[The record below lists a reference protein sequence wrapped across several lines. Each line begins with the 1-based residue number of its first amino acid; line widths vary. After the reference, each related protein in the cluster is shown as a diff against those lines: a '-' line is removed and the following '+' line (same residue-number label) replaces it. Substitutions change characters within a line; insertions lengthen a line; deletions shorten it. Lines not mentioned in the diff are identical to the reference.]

1 MPQSDC
7 RCFEKSFRFQEP
19 CSGVWHRTWW
29 LMLLYGIWMAFPFS
43 CMAMDLRG
51 NGAVTVSDSDVYDSV
66 YGRLQQ
72 GKDGVMADG
81 NRVSVTGGSISRG
94 IYGGAARSSDGSA
107 TADGNTV
114 LISGGLSG
122 FDYTIYGGNARS
134 SNGSAE
140 ANANSVSIAGI
151 PDLGSDVSIYGGYA
165 QETSGRGTS
174 VLAMDNMVEIGNE
187 VDLYMAVG
195 GRAIGSSGVPAL
207 ARADSNAVTIS
218 GGSVNLLYGGF
229 ATADGETTASNN
241 TVILNSGNVDM
252 IVGGDAYSRKG
263 NALADSNTILVR
275 GGDIQSVFGGS
286 VQSDYGTASASNNR
300 IEVSGAV
307 VNGSVSGGF
316 APQSSVPATVGNNT
330 IIISRGA
337 VVMQDVHGGDV
348 TGSTEGSQADGNIL
362 TIAEGGEVNGT
373 VAGGWLEA
381 AGSASHNT
389 ILVQGGT
396 VTGDI
401 YGGNG
406 GAGGVAVQNSIII
419 AQNAQLGSGISLYGG
434 AVGEGRPVAASG
446 TGNTLFVDSWQGSV
460 SRVAGF
466 ENIHFVLPAP
476 GAPVDIPMLTVT
488 AAQAGDF
495 SGTTVTAQLPDII
508 TGGQAHVGEVFTL
521 LEDTSGA
528 VAEAQSGEL
537 VSLQQG
543 YVSTYDGLL
552 VNTGTSIELQLT
564 GVQLNPRVAALNEAR
579 AASTA
584 VINRG
589 GDLAAGIGLRR
600 ACAAAESAEREGN
613 WTSFW
618 ALTGGQ
624 YRYHTGSWADTEGF
638 SLMTG
643 AAKQVPV
650 SYANLFLGAFFEF
663 GVARLDTLNDSTGG
677 SVAGH
682 GDSRYAGGGLLARAV
697 AEEGPLAGWY
707 VEGSVRMGTLDTSW
721 QSYDLRDNMD
731 RHAEYDTQTPY
742 YGGHLSLGRRISLGE
757 HLLADLYGSG
767 FWTHQE
773 GEGVDMNG
781 EKVDFDGVDSR
792 RLRLGARF
800 EYSLTDNIRP
810 YLDAAWEREF
820 DGTARS
826 VAQDFSI
833 PASSLEG
840 NSGIFELGLNMM
852 PDDSG
857 LNVDIALQL
866 STGVQDGVGGML
878 HASYTF

>member
-1 MPQSDC
+1 MVQSV
-7 RCFEKSFRFQEP
+7 
-19 CSGVWHRTWW
+19 CSGIRLILSTVSRGGKWCLAVLGGLW
-29 LMLLYGIWMAFPFS
+29 LACPAV
-43 CMAMDLRG
+43 AMDLRG
-51 NGAVTVSDSDVYDSV
+51 NGSVSVSAGETYDTV
-66 YGRLQQ
+66 YGSLAQ
-72 GKDGVMADG
+72 GASGIMADG
-81 NRVSVTGGSISRG
+81 NRVTVTGGSISRG
-94 IYGGAARSSDGSA
+94 VYGGSAQSSNGSA
-107 TADGNTV
+107 AADGNSV
-114 LISGGLSG
+114 IISGGMSG
-122 FDYTIYGGNARS
+122 FDYNIYGGNARS
-134 SNGSAE
+134 RNGSAE
-140 ANANSVSIAGI
+140 ANDNSVSLNGI
-151 PDLGSDVSIYGGYA
+151 PNLGSYASVYGGYA
-165 QETSGRGTS
+165 RESSGNGLS
-174 VLAMDNMVEIGNE
+174 VMALGNSVEIGRG
-187 VDLYMAVG
+187 VSLYMAVG
-195 GRAIGSSGVPAL
+195 GRAIGESGVSAL
-207 ARADSNAVTIS
+207 VGANDNSVLMRE
-218 GGSVNLLYGGF
+218 GSSVDLLYGGY
-229 ATADGETTASNN
+229 ASSDGDA
-241 TVILNSGNVDM
+241 VASGNTLTLKNANGGAL
-252 IVGGDAYSRKG
+252 VGGDAYSRQG
-263 NALADSNTILVR
+263 NAMADNNTISLQA
-275 GGDIQSVFGGS
+275 GTAQSIFGGS
-286 VQSDYGTASASNNR
+286 VQSNVGTASASNNR
-300 IEVSGAV
+300 IELSGTVVSG
-307 VNGSVSGGF
+307 NISGGF
-316 APQSSVPATVGNNT
+316 APDSTVPAQVDGNTITLDGTSSVAGN
-330 IIISRGA
+330 
-337 VVMQDVHGGDV
+337 VHGGDV
-348 TGSTEGSQADGNIL
+348 TGTTEGSSSSGNNL
-362 TIAEGGEVNGT
+362 TITGGSVVEGDVLGGFLEASGT
-373 VAGGWLEA
+373 VGN
-381 AGSASHNT
+381 NT
-389 ILVQGGT
+389 ILVRNGT
-396 VTGDI
+396 VNGSLS
-401 YGGNG
+401 GGNAG
-406 GAGGVAVQNSIII
+406 SGGVAENNSIII
-419 AQNAQLGSGISLYGG
+419 AGNTHLGSGTALYGG
-434 AVGEGRPVAASG
+434 TVGTDTPVAAAGS
-446 TGNTLFVDSWQGSV
+446 GNTLFIDSWQGSAA
-460 SRVAGF
+460 RAAGF
-466 ENIHFVLPAP
+466 EYIHFVLPTP
-476 GAPVDIPMLTVT
+476 GAPVEIPMLTVT
-488 AAQAGDF
+488 SAQPGDF
-495 SGTTVTAQLPDII
+495 DGTTVSAQLPAII
-508 TGGQAHVGEVFTL
+508 DGGMAHVGDVFTL

-528 VAEAQSGEL
+528 VATAKGGGL

-600 ACAAAESAEREGN
+600 ACAAAERAEGDGD

-643 AAKQVPV
+643 AAKRVPV
-650 SYANLFLGAFFEF
+650 SDANLFLGAFFEF

-682 GDSRYAGGGLLARAV
+682 GDSRYAGGGLLARAA

-707 VEGSVRMGTLDTSW
+707 VEGSIRMGTLDTSW
-721 QSYDLRDNMD
+721 QSHDLRDNMD
-731 RHAEYDTQTPY
+731 WHAEYDTQTPY
-742 YGGHLSLGRRISLGE
+742 YGGHLSLGKRISLGE

-773 GEGVDMNG
+773 GEDVDMNG
-781 EKVDFDGVDSR
+781 ERVDFDGVDSR

-826 VAQDFSI
+826 VAQGFSI